1 MKIIGL
7 FVYIKFDSKVMED
20 KKMMEEI
27 FVGILVVVAIGAGV
41 WVWWFE
47 NMAGKDVD
55 QEKQVK
61 EKSNSK
67 VVDK

>member
-1 MKIIGL
+1 
-7 FVYIKFDSKVMED
+7 MED